1 MAEPSGKTWKIA
13 PAAWVPIGL
22 AVAAEAVSNG
32 LRAYALGS
40 HLDRLSIELGGRSV
54 SLAGGVLVLAALA
67 ISLAQARAAWVALT
81 PGPVR
86 IRIIAGAAAVL
97 LLAVSATAMASHI
110 LEAQRAKLADEGGA
124 RGRYDRSRAAYD
136 AAASELAAL
145 GSPRP
150 VPMIQA
156 EVSATR
162 IDAGIWRRSQQCA
175 DISRDDT
182 RAACEHILTLYK
194 ERGAAARKAE
204 LEPEV
209 ARLRNE
215 LAALDRPEVASAS
228 ESALAGVWGW
238 LMGASVVFVA
248 TFGAVLFARPDDGRP
263 ANDNGPR
270 QPVQPAAPSAS
281 IPRKGKVAATV
292 KAPSARGT
300 KIAPAVA
307 RSAGQTPRDWA
318 ATFRQQH
325 GRAPQI
331 GELQSAFPEVPKT
344 SAWRICKAA

>member
-1 MAEPSGKTWKIA
+1 MAEPSGKTWQIA
-13 PAAWVPIGL
+13 PAAWVPISL
-22 AVAAEAVSNG
+22 AVAAEAVSNA

-40 HLDRLSIELGGRSV
+40 HLDRMSIDVGGRPL

-81 PGPVR
+81 PGPTR
-86 IRIIAGAAAVL
+86 IRIVAGAAAAL

-124 RGRYDRSRAAYD
+124 RGRYDRARGAYD
-136 AAASELAAL
+136 AAAAELASL

-150 VPMIQA
+150 VPAIQA
-156 EVSATR
+156 EVAATR
-162 IDAGIWRRSQQCA
+162 IDAAVWRRSQQCA

-182 RAACEHILTLYK
+182 RAACEPILALYK

-204 LEPEV
+204 IEPEI
-209 ARLRNE
+209 ARLREE
-215 LAALDRPEVASAS
+215 LAGLDRPEVASAT
-228 ESALAGVWGW
+228 ESLLAGVWGW
-238 LMGASVVFVA
+238 LMGAAVVFVA
-248 TFGAVLFARPDDGRP
+248 TFGAVLFARPDDARP

-270 QPVQPAAPSAS
+270 QPIPPAAPQAS
-281 IPRKGKVAATV
+281 IVRKGKGVAVAKAPAARRAKTAGV
-292 KAPSARGT
+292 IAPSA
-300 KIAPAVA
+300 
-307 RSAGQTPRDWA
+307 GQLPREWA
-318 ATFRQQH
+318 FEFRRQH

-331 GELQSAFPEVPKT
+331 GELQSAFPEIPKT